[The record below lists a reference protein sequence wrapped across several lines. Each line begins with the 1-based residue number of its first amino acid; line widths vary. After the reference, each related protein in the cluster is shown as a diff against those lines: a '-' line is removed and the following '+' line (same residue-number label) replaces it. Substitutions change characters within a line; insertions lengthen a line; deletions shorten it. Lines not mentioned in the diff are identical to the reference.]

1 MFPCADSTVLGTL
14 VKDTGF
20 WPSRSFGEDKAKDES
35 SYKE

>member
-20 WPSRSFGEDKAKDES
+20 WPSSFGEDKAKDES